1 MTRPFRDLRSYLKAL
16 EKRREVRVVEVDVD
30 PDLEA
35 AEIHR
40 RVIAE
45 NGPVLLFKKL
55 RGSPFPVVT
64 NLFGTKE
71 RVQLAFGD
79 GPQELVAQIAKLPEK
94 LVPPS
99 LGRVWKERRLVRA
112 LLKTGLKRVKKAP
125 VMGVRED
132 GTAGRH
138 LPLLKTWA
146 EDGGPFLTLP
156 LVLTGHPDGASTN
169 LGIYR
174 MQRYDDGRFGL
185 HFQIGKGGGFH
196 LAEAESR
203 GQDLP
208 VHVFLGGPPALILAA
223 IAPLPENVPELL
235 FASLVLGG
243 RLRIAH
249 DGNGSLPLAADA
261 EVAMIGHA
269 PKGERR
275 PEGPFGDHYGYYS
288 LQHDYPTF
296 RCRTLWRRADPI
308 IPATVVGKPRQ
319 EDFYIGEYLQELLSP
334 LFPLVMPGVRALW
347 SYGDTGFHS
356 LAAAVVRDRY
366 RREAM
371 MSAFRILGEGQLSL
385 TKFLLAI
392 DAPIDLKDFRKV
404 LEHVLERADFRT
416 DLYVFDHM
424 SMDSLDYAGPK
435 INEGSKGILLGLG
448 DPIRKLPDQFDEAQA
463 PPDITRLEIIARG
476 CLVISGP
483 TYEADPRAAKRL
495 AGFTDFRDWPLIVLV
510 DDAKAAASS
519 MPAFLWTTF
528 TRFAPATDI
537 HAARI
542 DMVGRHLGYT
552 PPVVIDARKKPSY
565 PAELACDPKT
575 AEKVDRRWREYF
587 PQGV

>member
-1 MTRPFRDLRSYLKAL
+1 MTRAFRDLRSFLKAV
-16 EKRREVRVVEVDVD
+16 EKRKELRVIDVEVD

-45 NGPVLLFKKL
+45 GGPVLLFKRI

-64 NLFGTKE
+64 NLFGTRE
-71 RVQLAFGD
+71 RVKLAFGED
-79 GPQELVAQIAKLPEK
+79 PQQLVAQIAKLPEK

-112 LLKTGLKRVKKAP
+112 LLKTGLKQVKKAP
-125 VMGVRED
+125 VLAVRED
-132 GTAGRH
+132 GTAGAR
-138 LPLLKTWA
+138 LPILRTWA

-156 LVLTGHPDGASTN
+156 LVLTSHPDGHGTN

-174 MQRYDDGRFGL
+174 MQRYQDGRFGM

-208 VHVFLGGPPALILAA
+208 VQVFLGGPPALILAA

-235 FASLVLGG
+235 FASLMLGG
-243 RLRIAH
+243 RLRVAS
-249 DGNGSLPLAADA
+249 DGNGSMPIAADA
-261 EVAMIGHA
+261 EVALLGHI

-288 LQHDYPTF
+288 LKHDYPTF
-296 RCRTLWRRADPI
+296 RCKTVLRRQEPI

-319 EDFYIGEYLQELLSP
+319 EDFYIGEYLQELLAP
-334 LFPLVMPGVRALW
+334 LFPIVMPGVRDLW

-356 LAAAVVRDRY
+356 LAAAVVKDRY

-385 TKFLLAI
+385 TKFLLVV
-392 DAPIDLKDFRKV
+392 DQPMDLKDFRKV

-483 TYEADPRAAKRL
+483 SYEADPRAAKRL

-510 DDAKAAASS
+510 DDAKAAAASI
-519 MPAFLWTTF
+519 PAFLWTTF

-537 HAARI
+537 QASRI
-542 DMVGRHLGYT
+542 DLVGRHLGYT
-552 PPVVIDARKKPSY
+552 PPVIIDARKKPTY
-565 PAELACDPKT
+565 PAELACDAET
-575 AEKVDRRWREYF
+575 AAKVDRRWQEYF
-587 PQGV
+587 PG